1 MSARAGVD
9 RAPQGTAARHA
20 PSTLGALATVIRSGL
35 HVQRRAPLTW
45 GGSLGAMCALIAA
58 MWPSI
63 SDAIQKAMQSYPET
77 VKQAFGISELD
88 SVEKYVD
95 AEMLSLVV
103 PLALAFFA
111 VRCSTRMLVG
121 AEENGYL
128 DALLSL
134 PLSRRVLAAGSWV
147 VTAILLAA
155 ILAVIWA
162 MTWIVGTIAD
172 THISA
177 SILAAGLGNVWPL
190 SIAFAGFAMLV
201 AGRLHRSAPVTA
213 VAAGT
218 LVAMYVIDLLGK
230 ISPDLKDFRF
240 LSAFRWYGSAVQDGF
255 DPGHAAL
262 LTAIGILLAVVG
274 SELFERRDIL

>member
-1 MSARAGVD
+1 M
-9 RAPQGTAARHA
+9 
-20 PSTLGALATVIRSGL
+20 
-35 HVQRRAPLTW
+35 QRRAPLWW

-63 SDAIQKAMQSYPET
+63 SDAIQKAMQSYPQT

-111 VRCSTRMLVG
+111 VRCATRMLVG

-134 PLSRRVLAAGSWV
+134 PVSRRVLAVGSYA
-147 VTAILLAA
+147 VTGILVAV
-155 ILAVIWA
+155 ILAVMWA
-162 MTWIVGTIAD
+162 MTWAVGTLAG

-177 SILAAGLGNVWPL
+177 SILAAGFGNVWPL
-190 SIAFAGFAMLV
+190 SMAFAGFAMLA

-213 VAAGT
+213 IASGT

-240 LSAFRWYGSAVQDGF
+240 MSAFRWYGSAVQAGF
-255 DPGHAAL
+255 DLGHAAML
-262 LTAIGILLAVVG
+262 SAVGVVLAAVG
-274 SELFERRDIL
+274 SELFARRDIL